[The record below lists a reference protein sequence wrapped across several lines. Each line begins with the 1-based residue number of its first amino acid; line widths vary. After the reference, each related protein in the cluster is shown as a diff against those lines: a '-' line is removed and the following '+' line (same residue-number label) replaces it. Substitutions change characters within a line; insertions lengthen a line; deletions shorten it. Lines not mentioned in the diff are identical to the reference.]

1 MSFDHTFFHS
11 FFAFFFDFAC
21 FFLQHAASHARA
33 HQNFA
38 PSVPRSCTIIIAP
51 LSISNQS
58 GRTPFTMTKNKDA
71 RAPREG
77 LDKNKSGWTS
87 MPVLNESEIE
97 AVTDT
102 YTQEDQA
109 RSKTWSRRI
118 VENYL
123 QHVSEAYCLLYDDEF

>member
-1 MSFDHTFFHS
+1 
-11 FFAFFFDFAC
+11 
-21 FFLQHAASHARA
+21 
-33 HQNFA
+33 
-38 PSVPRSCTIIIAP
+38 
-51 LSISNQS
+51 
-58 GRTPFTMTKNKDA
+58 MTKNKDA

-123 QHVSEAYCLLYDDEF
+123 QHVSEAYCLLYDDEFGIYSCRFSPFPNGCARIVLMVLASKGRY

>member
-1 MSFDHTFFHS
+1 
-11 FFAFFFDFAC
+11 
-21 FFLQHAASHARA
+21 
-33 HQNFA
+33 
-38 PSVPRSCTIIIAP
+38 
-51 LSISNQS
+51 
-58 GRTPFTMTKNKDA
+58 
-71 RAPREG
+71 
-77 LDKNKSGWTS
+77 

-123 QHVSEAYCLLYDDEF
+123 QHVSEAYTCIVYFMMMNLEYILADSHHFPTDAPE